1 MKAKT
6 SMFAVVA
13 MASFLLAG
21 CDFLK
26 TTTGQAIMD
35 YVLQAVVLIVTPV
48 VLLLAKRVV
57 QIVEQKTGLAA
68 SAHQLALVD
77 DAVYKGVA
85 YAEEQGRK
93 AFKVNEP
100 IPDGNMKR
108 QMATEFALDMVKNH
122 NAAEISRDY
131 LLKMVEAHVNL
142 ARDPADKK
150 VANAP
155 V

>member
-1 MKAKT
+1 MKART
-6 SMFAVVA
+6 YIFTFMVVVA
-13 MASFLLAG
+13 SLLAG

-26 TTTGQAIMD
+26 TTTGQAVMD
-35 YVLQAVVLIVTPV
+35 YVFQTVVIIVTPI

-93 AFKVNEP
+93 AFKVNDP

-150 VANAP
+150 VDRAP

>member
-1 MKAKT
+1 MKAKMYT
-6 SMFAVVA
+6 FVGIATA
-13 MASFLLAG
+13 LLLMSG

-35 YVLQAVVLIVTPV
+35 YILQAVVLIATPIL
-48 VLLLAKRVV
+48 LLLAKRIV
-57 QIVEQKTGLAA
+57 QIVEQKTDLAA
-68 SAHQLALVD
+68 SAQQLALVD

-93 AFKVNEP
+93 AFKVREP

-108 QMATEFALDMVKNH
+108 QMATEFALDMVKNN

-142 ARDPADKK
+142 ARDSVDKK